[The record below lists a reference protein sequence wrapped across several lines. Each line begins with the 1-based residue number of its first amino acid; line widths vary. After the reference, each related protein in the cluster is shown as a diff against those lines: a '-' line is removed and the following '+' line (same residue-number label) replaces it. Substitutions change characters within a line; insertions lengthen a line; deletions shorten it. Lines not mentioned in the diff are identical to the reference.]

1 MQRII
6 ELVAAAA
13 FAAAAGAAAAD
24 DLSAP
29 NKAGVAMGHLHYVVR
44 DVAANKAFWVAL
56 GGRSVL
62 FNGTTEGIVFPD
74 VVVLLRQGESTGGT
88 EGSVV
93 NHVAFR
99 VKSLAAI
106 ERAGFAVEY
115 NAQYPGVASVHTP
128 EGERIE
134 LFDDE
139 LATNLDF
146 TIDARQR
153 PPGTAGVPQM
163 QEQFAADAVA
173 ERHNRKIAVPIIAHH
188 IHLNVP
194 QDQVAAAK
202 EWYATHFG
210 GVRGKRWRYDAVDLP
225 GININISGVDTAQ
238 APTRGRMLVTSVS
251 SSEPRGFCKQLEAAG
266 VKFDQPYSIA
276 VGFGLA
282 FLTDPGATI
291 ELTEGRPCAR
301 PGQRVLRPASRSG
314 DGRLPIS
321 RPAALLVRLVAALAL
336 AYGLPQQILDLT
348 VHAAQLVGRPLLDL
362 LQARA
367 AAATNDLRSSAT
379 ISCTAC
385 PHDDRAASAVP
396 HSTTA
401 DCDHGGLALLVELHD
416 CFTRARA
423 APCRPC

>member
-1 MQRII
+1 MIPESLPTGMTGDRTSTIAAAAIPGGNMRII
-6 ELVAAAA
+6 ELVAGAA
-13 FAAAAGAAAAD
+13 FAAAGAAATAD

-29 NKAGVAMGHLHYVVR
+29 NAAGVAMGHLHYVVR
-44 DVAANKAFWVAL
+44 DVAANKAFWVKL

-62 FNGTTEGIVFPD
+62 FNGTTEGVVFPD
-74 VVVLLRQGESTGGT
+74 VVVLLRQGDSTGGT

-139 LATNLDF
+139 LATNLYF
-146 TIDARQR
+146 TIDGGGSS
-153 PPGTAGVPQM
+153 P
-163 QEQFAADAVA
+163 VA
-173 ERHNRKIAVPIIAHH
+173 ERHNRKITVPIIAHH

-238 APTRGRMLVTSVS
+238 APTRGRMLDHVGFEVTNL
-251 SSEPRGFCKQLEAAG
+251 EAFCKELEAAG
-266 VKFDQPYSIA
+266 IKLDRPYGKLPS
-276 VGFGLA
+276 GFGLA
-282 FLTDPGATI
+282 FLTDPWGTYI
-291 ELTEGRPCAR
+291 ELTEG
-301 PGQRVLRPASRSG
+301 LR
-314 DGRLPIS
+314 
-321 RPAALLVRLVAALAL
+321 
-336 AYGLPQQILDLT
+336 DL
-348 VHAAQLVGRPLLDL
+348 
-362 LQARA
+362 
-367 AAATNDLRSSAT
+367 
-379 ISCTAC
+379 
-385 PHDDRAASAVP
+385 
-396 HSTTA
+396 
-401 DCDHGGLALLVELHD
+401 
-416 CFTRARA
+416 
-423 APCRPC
+423 

>member
-1 MQRII
+1 MRRII
-6 ELVAAAA
+6 GLLAGAALAVAS
-13 FAAAAGAAAAD
+13 GAAAAD

-29 NKAGVAMGHLHYVVR
+29 NAAGVAMGHLHYVVR
-44 DVAANKAFWVAL
+44 DVAANKAFWVKL

-74 VVVLLRQGESTGGT
+74 VVVLLRQGEPNGGT

-139 LATNLDF
+139 LATNLNF
-146 TIDARQR
+146 TID
-153 PPGTAGVPQM
+153 GGKSDT
-163 QEQFAADAVA
+163 VA

-225 GININISGVDTAQ
+225 GININISGVDLAQ
-238 APTRGRMLVTSVS
+238 EPTRGRMLDHVGFEVTNL
-251 SSEPRGFCKQLEAAG
+251 EAFCKGLEAAG
-266 VKFDQPYSIA
+266 IKLDRPYGKLPS
-276 VGFGLA
+276 GFGLA
-282 FLTDPGATI
+282 FLTDPWGTYI
-291 ELTEGRPCAR
+291 ELTEG
-301 PGQRVLRPASRSG
+301 LR
-314 DGRLPIS
+314 
-321 RPAALLVRLVAALAL
+321 
-336 AYGLPQQILDLT
+336 DL
-348 VHAAQLVGRPLLDL
+348 
-362 LQARA
+362 
-367 AAATNDLRSSAT
+367 
-379 ISCTAC
+379 
-385 PHDDRAASAVP
+385 
-396 HSTTA
+396 
-401 DCDHGGLALLVELHD
+401 
-416 CFTRARA
+416 
-423 APCRPC
+423 